1 MKESIGS
8 TWVLQLVIAFILLF
22 VGFLTLSLGYSKSYK
37 VKNETLSIIEKY
49 EGLNSQSIEIIN
61 NYLVYNNYDSMGKC
75 EDSTWYGVK
84 DLNVTTLE
92 PVVANE
98 KYYYCVKKRIAKNEM
113 SYYELNTF
121 FKFHLPIV
129 GDFTSF
135 TIEGST
141 ADIYSMDNYTAYN

>member
-1 MKESIGS
+1 
-8 TWVLQLVIAFILLF
+8 
-22 VGFLTLSLGYSKSYK
+22 
-37 VKNETLSIIEKY
+37 
-49 EGLNSQSIEIIN
+49 
-61 NYLVYNNYDSMGKC
+61 MGKC

-84 DLNVTTLE
+84 DLSVTTLE